1 MGPKC
6 YPKLPYREEAEGDH
20 TERKGED
27 THMKES
33 IYDLEGRDKG
43 EVSTSKFSWK
53 RPRDS
58 SFPKFLEEVQ
68 QC

>member
-6 YPKLPYREEAEGDH
+6 YPKFPYREEAEGDH
-20 TERKGED
+20 PERKGED
-27 THMKES
+27 TYMKES
-33 IYDLEGRDKG
+33 IYELEGRDMG
-43 EVSTSKFSWK
+43 EGSISQFSWK

-58 SFPKFLEEVQ
+58 PFPKFLEEVQ

>member
-20 TERKGED
+20 TERKEEN
-27 THMKES
+27 THTKES

-43 EVSTSKFSWK
+43 EMSTSKFS
-53 RPRDS
+53 
-58 SFPKFLEEVQ
+58 
-68 QC
+68 C